1 MLRDTEYDDQIEADD
16 EESED
21 EGATNGGPMD
31 TDDMIEDLY
40 GDDEEDEEDD
50 TDEAVKQAWGGI

>member
-1 MLRDTEYDDQIEADD
+1 MLRDAEYDDQIETDE

-21 EGATNGGPMD
+21 EGAGGPMD

-40 GDDEEDEEDD
+40 GDDEEDEDDD
-50 TDEAVKQAWGGI
+50 TDQAVKQAWGGI